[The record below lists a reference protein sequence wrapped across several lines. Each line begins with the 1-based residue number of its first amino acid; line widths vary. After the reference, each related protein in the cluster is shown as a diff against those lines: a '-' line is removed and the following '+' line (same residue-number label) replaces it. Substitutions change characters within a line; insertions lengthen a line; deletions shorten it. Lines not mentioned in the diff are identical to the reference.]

1 MHVLYYNS
9 YHSFCAVQ
17 FTKRKERFMTTD
29 ETAVEQVRKEKN
41 YGMLM
46 PREEAQVSMVYEHLG
61 VAGAPSSYIHS
72 IVPNPTFT
80 VFIVLLLV
88 LGVLSPV

>member
-1 MHVLYYNS
+1 
-9 YHSFCAVQ
+9 
-17 FTKRKERFMTTD
+17 MTTD

-61 VAGAPSSYIHS
+61 VAGA
-72 IVPNPTFT
+72 
-80 VFIVLLLV
+80 LLCRRKAVVYLPAGYE
-88 LGVLSPV
+88 LEGG